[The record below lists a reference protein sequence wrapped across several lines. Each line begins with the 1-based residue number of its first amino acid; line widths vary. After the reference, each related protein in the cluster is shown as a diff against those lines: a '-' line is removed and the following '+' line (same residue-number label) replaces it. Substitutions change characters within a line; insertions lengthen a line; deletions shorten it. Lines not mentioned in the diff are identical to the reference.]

1 MLLLAKS
8 RGELEEGDEMSDEF
22 GQLSFPILPMLSF
35 FKSVNRLSDTSVVF
49 AMLLLLLL
57 L

>member
-1 MLLLAKS
+1 MLFLAKS